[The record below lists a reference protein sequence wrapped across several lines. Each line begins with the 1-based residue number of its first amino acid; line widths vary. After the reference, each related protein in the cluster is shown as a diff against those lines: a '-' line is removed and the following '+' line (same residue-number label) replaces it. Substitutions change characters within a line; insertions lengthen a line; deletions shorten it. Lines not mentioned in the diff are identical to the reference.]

1 MKNKHLWQPAVMAV
15 MFLSC
20 GVAFADGSAVDKVY
34 APYVQPLEKEL
45 EWRLTDADGVQKQRL
60 GYGQSVTDKLFVE
73 AYLIGEDT
81 ADNELR
87 LEAYELEALWQ
98 LTEQGEYPFDW
109 GVIAEFEWQRDNGDW
124 EAATALITSRTWGR
138 WVATSNL
145 WVKYEWQADGDKEF
159 ETALA
164 LQGRY
169 RLVSWFEPALEFYA
183 GENTRAFGPVAMG
196 DLRLQPGKKLHWEL
210 GVLTGLNSQTAD
222 VTWRALLELEF

>member
-1 MKNKHLWQPAVMAV
+1 MRTTKATPNPAAH
-15 MFLSC
+15 
-20 GVAFADGSAVDKVY
+20 DGIESYSND
-34 APYVQPLEKEL
+34 P
-45 EWRLTDADGVQKQRL
+45 
-60 GYGQSVTDKLFVE
+60 
-73 AYLIGEDT
+73 GEDT

-196 DLRLQPGKKLHWEL
+196 DLRLQPGKKTTL
-210 GVLTGLNSQTAD
+210 GIRGFDWT
-222 VTWRALLELEF
+222 